1 MDGSQVQRSEPHVI
15 NISIKKGPID
25 RTFLIGMGAIKY
37 HVYASSLAQAKQK
50 AVEHFKPKKKDRAQI
65 WAREV

>member
-1 MDGSQVQRSEPHVI
+1 MDGSQRSEPHVI

-37 HVYASSLAQAKQK
+37 HV
-50 AVEHFKPKKKDRAQI
+50 
-65 WAREV
+65 